1 LTFPLSRNIIKKRQL
16 LTKNSNQSI
25 DIFAMIITHSRE
37 KLINA
42 VLYFSQKTKF
52 CGKTKLMKLLYF
64 LDFMHFKNTGKS
76 VTDLNY
82 FAWEQG
88 PVPKIF
94 FEEISDSPQKDLK
107 SLVTVKDTGDFQH
120 IAPKKGKKPDLDFF
134 SPRELKLLKDISLIF
149 RDVQA
154 KEISDISHLPNEPWN
169 TTKATKGMLALIDYA
184 LAIDSKSAKK
194 LPVDIAKQRHRE
206 RQEMLHNFGVA

>member
-1 LTFPLSRNIIKKRQL
+1 
-16 LTKNSNQSI
+16 
-25 DIFAMIITHSRE
+25 MIITHSRE

-64 LDFMHFKNTGKS
+64 LDFMHFKETGKS

-88 PVPKIF
+88 PVPKTF
-94 FEEISDSPQKDLK
+94 FEEISESPRKDLK
-107 SLVTVKDTGDFQH
+107 SLVTIKDTGDFQH
-120 IAPKKGKKPDLDFF
+120 ISPQKGKKPDLDFF
-134 SPRELKLLKDISLIF
+134 SPRELKLLKDISFIF

-169 TTKATKGMLALIDYA
+169 TTKITKGMFELIDYS
-184 LAIDSKSAKK
+184 LAIDRKSAQK
-194 LPVDIAKQRHRE
+194 LPLDIAKQRHLE
-206 RQEMLHNFGVA
+206 RQEMLNNFGVI